1 MGPGLTK
8 IGKTI
13 GHGLSFI
20 PGVSKG
26 LNKVGGFIS
35 GLNKKTGGILGKTLD
50 VAHELSPYIAAAG
63 PYGKAAA
70 AGIEGIETTKEIVN
84 DASKSRGIKDLGGDL
99 KKQAIG
105 YIKDKVQPKLGGI
118 PQLGGIRKLGG
129 LPQSS
134 KLGGIKSKM
143 VDYAN
148 KKIRKSGGKFI
159 SGMGEQEKKKP
170 KMGNPHPL
178 STTQPVQ
185 RMPSLAETSIER
197 TYL

>member
-1 MGPGLTK
+1 MGSGITK

-13 GHGLSFI
+13 GHGLSYI
-20 PGVSKG
+20 PGVSQG
-26 LNKVGGFIS
+26 LNKVGGFVS

-118 PQLGGIRKLGG
+118 PKLGG
-129 LPQSS
+129 LSELSGIP

-185 RMPSLAETSIER
+185 RMPSSAETSIER

>member
-26 LNKVGGFIS
+26 LNKVGGFVS

-84 DASKSRGIKDLGGDL
+84 DASKSRSIKDLGGDL

-118 PQLGGIRKLGG
+118 PKLGG
-129 LPQSS
+129 LSELRNTP

>member
-1 MGPGLTK
+1 MWSGITK
-8 IGKTI
+8 IGKAI
-13 GHGLSFI
+13 GHGLSCI

-105 YIKDKVQPKLGGI
+105 YIKDKVQPKLGG
-118 PQLGGIRKLGG
+118 LHKLGG
-129 LPQSS
+129 LTPPSS
-134 KLGGIKSKM
+134 IPKLGGIKSKM